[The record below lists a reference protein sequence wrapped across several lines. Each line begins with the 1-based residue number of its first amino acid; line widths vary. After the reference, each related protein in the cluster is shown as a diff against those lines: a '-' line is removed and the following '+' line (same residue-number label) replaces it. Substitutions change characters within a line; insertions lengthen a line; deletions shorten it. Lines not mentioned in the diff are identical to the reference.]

1 MKINLPYY
9 GECDDEQVG
18 YLLFKLSAER
28 ERLQKY
34 SEALDKAKDSLE
46 KLPTKESFEMIEDL
60 KSAYSA
66 NCENIRSG
74 ILKILG
80 RFLNGTPLI

>member
-18 YLLFKLSAER
+18 YLLFKLSIER

-34 SEALDKAKDSLE
+34 SDAFDKAKDPLE
-46 KLPTKESFEMIEDL
+46 KLATKESFEMIEDL
-60 KSAYSA
+60 RNAYNA
-66 NCENIRSG
+66 NRENVRSV
-74 ILKILG
+74 ILKTLG
-80 RFLNGTPLI
+80 RFFKGTPLI